1 MSSGSLLRSDD
12 AGAGSGASGPRETYC
27 KCLEP
32 IASLTLKRGTSLL
45 QFPVRPRRDPGQV
58 QPSLEEPFSPTAKV
72 LREGKELLFPKRR
85 EGGAEDSTPS
95 LKDTEQ
101 ET

>member
-12 AGAGSGASGPRETYC
+12 AGTGSGASGPRETYC

-45 QFPVRPRRDPGQV
+45 QFPVRPRAILKEGIQPGPA
-58 QPSLEEPFSPTAKV
+58 QPRRAIFTYS
-72 LREGKELLFPKRR
+72 EGLKR
-85 EGGAEDSTPS
+85 GQGASIS
-95 LKDTEQ
+95 
-101 ET
+101 